1 MIVVNPP
8 NVHEA
13 SRVNG
18 YMLAG
23 FLYLDKE
30 VLTYP
35 KTLKNKLDEA
45 VGGYEVDV
53 LDADIASDVEERY
66 EFART
71 VAKREEDERYLER
84 VHRVLEKRFKAIR
97 LLLRERWDFAFAVF
111 VATDRIQHRFW
122 TNKSII
128 LDLYKKIDSELQT
141 LLSMIE
147 EDTTI
152 IIVSDHGF
160 GLKKRDFNINEWAL
174 KEGYLELKTENN
186 SNWTKTANILRGFK
200 LLPIIKAIM
209 KLVPSRLSR
218 SLNAR
223 VNYFIVEDSNINWEK
238 TVVFTQPSEH
248 VCGDLYLNVVGREPN
263 GTVDSGDYERI
274 RNEIIQKLRNL
285 EDPANGEK
293 VAAKVY
299 KKEEIYE
306 GENLDRAP
314 DLMIQIDDNIGGF
327 NARVGYNRI
336 FIESKDGD
344 HKQNGIFLAYGSQ
357 IMKGRKIEGARI
369 YDITPTIMHIF
380 DLPVDKDMNGRVLKE
395 IFAAE
400 SELSKREVRYQSSV
414 AERKEGGEQ
423 TRSDETEE
431 KIKDRLRKL
440 GYI

>member
-1 MIVVNPP
+1 M
-8 NVHEA
+8 
-13 SRVNG
+13 
-18 YMLAG
+18 
-23 FLYLDKE
+23 
-30 VLTYP
+30 
-35 KTLKNKLDEA
+35 
-45 VGGYEVDV
+45 
-53 LDADIASDVEERY
+53 
-66 EFART
+66 
-71 VAKREEDERYLER
+71 
-84 VHRVLEKRFKAIR
+84 
-97 LLLRERWDFAFAVF
+97 
-111 VATDRIQHRFW
+111 
-122 TNKSII
+122 
-128 LDLYKKIDSELQT
+128 
-141 LLSMIE
+141 
-147 EDTTI
+147 
-152 IIVSDHGF
+152 
-160 GLKKRDFNINEWAL
+160 
-174 KEGYLELKTENN
+174 
-186 SNWTKTANILRGFK
+186 
-200 LLPIIKAIM
+200 
-209 KLVPSRLSR
+209 
-218 SLNAR
+218 
-223 VNYFIVEDSNINWEK
+223 
-238 TVVFTQPSEH
+238 
-248 VCGDLYLNVVGREPN
+248 
-263 GTVDSGDYERI
+263 
-274 RNEIIQKLRNL
+274 RNL